1 MLLTSTDA
9 GQIALEFLL
18 ADWNVPEDY
27 RDWFIVYSSRLI
39 GESWYAIELGIAGF
53 LDRWFMQ
60 VYDTGV
66 CDPNY
71 TFISPIAG
79 HEGYT
84 DLKDLP
90 DIIADVLV
98 AERNSR

>member
-1 MLLTSTDA
+1 MYA
-9 GQIALEFLL
+9 
-18 ADWNVPEDY
+18 N
-27 RDWFIVYSSRLI
+27 SSEGLK
-39 GESWYAIELGIAGF
+39 
-53 LDRWFMQ
+53 

-71 TFISPIAG
+71 TFISPISGA
-79 HEGYT
+79 EGYT
-84 DLKDLP
+84 DLKSLP

>member
-1 MLLTSTDA
+1 MLLTSNDA
-9 GQIALEFLL
+9 GHISLEFLL
-18 ADWNVPEDY
+18 ADWNIADEY
-27 RDWFIVYSSRLI
+27 RDWFTVYNSRLM
-39 GESWYAIELGIAGF
+39 GLP
-53 LDRWFMQ
+53 DRWFMQ

-71 TFISPIAG
+71 TFISPISG
-79 HEGYT
+79 SEGYT
-84 DLKDLP
+84 DLQTLP